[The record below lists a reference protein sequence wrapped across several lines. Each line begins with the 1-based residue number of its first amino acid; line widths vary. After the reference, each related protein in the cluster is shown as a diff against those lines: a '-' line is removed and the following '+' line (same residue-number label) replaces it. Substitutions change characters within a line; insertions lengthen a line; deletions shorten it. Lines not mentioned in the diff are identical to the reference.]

1 MNSFTI
7 WDWIVLG
14 GFFVALAVVVI
25 WTIRQKEENTSD
37 YFLAG
42 RNAGWLAIG
51 ASIFASNIGSEHL
64 VGLAGAGASS
74 GVVMGYFELTGW
86 MILLLGWVFMPFYLR
101 SRVYTMP
108 EFLERR
114 FSSSSRWFLSL
125 VSIISYVLTKVSVT
139 VYAGGIVLESI
150 LGLNFWTG
158 AILMVVVTGIYTIL
172 GGMKAVMYTSVIQ
185 TPILVLG
192 SLTITIIGLAKLG
205 GWGNMVEIVGPEKL
219 NMFRP
224 VSDPDFPWPG
234 LVFGVPIVG
243 LWYWCTDQYIVQR
256 VLSAKNEKQGRR
268 GTIFAAYLKMLPLF
282 IFIVPGLIALALQQ
296 RGLLQLESRDQAFPT
311 LVRELLPS
319 GFKGLIVAGLFAALM
334 SSLASLFNSSSIL
347 FTVDFYK
354 KIKPDS
360 TEKHLV
366 RVGRIATTIIVILG
380 ILWIPVMKLVAG
392 ALYEY
397 LQKVQTLVAPAISA
411 VFLLGIFFKR
421 ITSQGA
427 MTGLVVGFIIGM
439 IRLALDM
446 AKLSLD
452 PGSIWMSFVEIN
464 WLNFSIYLFLLCV
477 VIITVVSLF
486 TKKPAREKIEGLTYS
501 GITDEMRIESRN
513 SWNTTDIILSVVQVA
528 LTIII
533 LLYFSNL
540 FQK

>member
-1 MNSFTI
+1 MNSFSI

-14 GFFVALAVVVI
+14 GFFVALAGVVI
-25 WTIRQKEENTSD
+25 WTLRQKEENTSD

-42 RNAGWLAIG
+42 RDAGWLAIG

-101 SRVYTMP
+101 SKVYTMP

-139 VYAGGIVLESI
+139 VYAGGIVLESV

-158 AILMVVVTGIYTIL
+158 AILMVVITGIYTIV

-192 SLTITIIGLAKLG
+192 SLMITIIGLTKLG

-219 NMFRP
+219 NMFKP
-224 VSDPDFPWPG
+224 VSDPDFPWTG

-256 VLSAKNEKQGRR
+256 TLSARNEKQGRR

-282 IFIVPGLIALALQQ
+282 IFIVPGLIALALQKQ
-296 RGLLQLESRDQAFPT
+296 GFLSLDSPDQAFPT
-311 LVRELLPS
+311 LVRELLPV
-319 GFKGLIVAGLFAALM
+319 GFKGLIVSGLFAALM
-334 SSLASLFNSSSIL
+334 SSLSSLFNSSSIL

-360 TEKHLV
+360 TEQHLV
-366 RVGRIATTIIVILG
+366 RVGRIATTIIVLLG
-380 ILWIPVMKLVAG
+380 ILWIPVMKLIADV
-392 ALYEY
+392 LYEY
-397 LQKVQTLVAPAISA
+397 LQKVQTLIAPSIAA

-421 ITSQGA
+421 INSQGSI
-427 MTGLVVGFIIGM
+427 TGLVAGFIIGM
-439 IRLALDM
+439 LRLGLDM
-446 AKLSLD
+446 AKPHLNPD
-452 PGSIWMSFVEIN
+452 SIWMSFVEIN
-464 WLNFSIYLFLLCV
+464 WLNFSIYLFLFCV
-477 VIITVVSLF
+477 FLITVVSLS
-486 TKKPAREKIEGLTYS
+486 TRKPSQEKLDGLTYS
-501 GITDEMRIESRN
+501 GMNDEMRKDSRKT
-513 SWNTTDIILSVVQVA
+513 WNATDVILSIVLVA
-528 LTIII
+528 ITIMI
-533 LLYFSNL
+533 LLYFSTVI
-540 FQK
+540 

>member
-1 MNSFTI
+1 MNSFSI
-7 WDWIVLG
+7 LDWIVLG
-14 GFFVALAVVVI
+14 GFFAMLAGVVI
-25 WTIRQKEENTSD
+25 WTLRQKEENTSD

-42 RNAGWLAIG
+42 RDAGWFAIG

-64 VGLAGAGASS
+64 VGLAGAGAST

-108 EFLERR
+108 EFLEKR

-125 VSIISYVLTKVSVT
+125 ISIISYVLTKVSVT
-139 VYAGGIVLESI
+139 VYAGGIVLESV

-158 AILMVVVTGIYTIL
+158 AILMVVLTGIYTIL

-192 SLTITIIGLAKLG
+192 SLMISIIGLIKLG
-205 GWGNMVEIVGPEKL
+205 GWGNMCEIVGPERL
-219 NMFRP
+219 NMFKP
-224 VSDPDFPWPG
+224 VSDPDFPWTG

-268 GTIFAAYLKMLPLF
+268 GTIFASYLKMLPLF
-282 IFIVPGLIALALQQ
+282 IFIVPGLIALALQKE
-296 RGLLQLESRDQAFPT
+296 GLLNFDAPDQAFPT
-311 LVRELLPS
+311 LVRELLPP
-319 GFKGLIVAGLFAALM
+319 GLKGLVIGGLFAALM
-334 SSLASLFNSSSIL
+334 SSLSSLFNSTSIL

-354 KIKPDS
+354 KLKPHS

-366 RVGRIATTIIVILG
+366 RVGQIATTVIVILG
-380 ILWIPVMKLVAG
+380 ILWIPAMKLVAD

-397 LQKVQTLVAPAISA
+397 LQKVQTLIGPAIAA

-421 ITSQGA
+421 INSQGSI
-427 MTGLVVGFIIGM
+427 TGLVTGFLIGM
-439 IRLALDM
+439 LRLGLDM
-446 AKLSLD
+446 AKSYLNPD
-452 PGSIWMSFVEIN
+452 SIWMKFVEIN
-464 WLNFSIYLFLLCV
+464 WLHFCIYLFLFCIFL
-477 VIITVVSLF
+477 ITVVSLC
-486 TKKPAREKIEGLTYS
+486 TKKPEKVKLGGLTYS
-501 GITDEMRIESRN
+501 GITDEQKKESRK
-513 SWNTTDIILSVVQVA
+513 SWNGTDIILSAILVVGTV
-528 LTIII
+528 LI
-533 LLYFSNL
+533 LLYFSSVL
-540 FQK
+540 